1 MATATLA
8 QNTPVAAPSATARPR
23 LDAIDFVRGLVMVI
37 MALDHVRDFFN
48 LDARFFDPTDLT
60 RTTPLLFLTRW
71 VTHFCAP
78 TFVFLAGTG
87 AYLWA
92 SRGRTPAQLRWFL
105 VSRGIWLI
113 VVELTLVTVGWTFNF
128 TWSFIGLQVIWVIGW
143 SMIVLAALTW
153 LPIRVVAGI
162 GIILI
167 AGHNLLDGIHPRPLL
182 GGGAGPGA
190 LPFGNGA
197 LGGALSPDATLWDWV
212 WSFLHVFNPPI
223 AYPLI
228 PWVGVMAAGYAFGTL
243 VQRPSDERRRLFL
256 RLGLAVTAAFV
267 ALRWTNIYGDP
278 VPWSVQPDPVYTV
291 LSFLNTSKYPPSLLY
306 LLMTLGPAIALLGLV
321 DRASGPVVRFF
332 VVFGRVPFLYY
343 VVHLYLIHGLTL
355 VAAAVT
361 GQAAPSDLRVFF
373 LFYPKTFGFSLGVVY
388 AIWVGVVL
396 ALYPLCWWFA
406 RLKAR
411 RKDAWLSYV

>member
-8 QNTPVAAPSATARPR
+8 DRPPLTAPAASARPR
-23 LDAIDFVRGLVMVI
+23 LDSIDFVRGLVMVI

-60 RTTPLLFLTRW
+60 RTTPALFFTRW

-92 SRGRTPAQLRWFL
+92 SRGRTPAQLTRFL
-105 VSRGIWLI
+105 VSRGLWLI
-113 VVELTLVTVGWTFNF
+113 VVELTLVTVGWTYNF

-143 SMIVLAALTW
+143 SMIGLAVLAR
-153 LPIRVVAGI
+153 LPIRVIAAI
-162 GIILI
+162 GIALI
-167 AGHNLLDGIHPRPLL
+167 VGHNLLDGIHPRPLL
-182 GGGAGPGA
+182 GNGTPGV
-190 LPFGNGA
+190 LPFANGS
-197 LGGALSPDATLWDWV
+197 LGGALSPQATWWDWV
-212 WSFLHVFNPPI
+212 WSFLHVFNPPF

-228 PWVGVMAAGYAFGTL
+228 PWIGVMAAGYAFGTL
-243 VQRPSDERRRLFL
+243 VKRPAPERQRLFL
-256 RLGLAVTAAFV
+256 RLGLALTAAFV
-267 ALRWTNIYGDP
+267 VVRWLNLYGDP
-278 VPWSVQPDPVYTV
+278 APWSVQPDAVYTL
-291 LSFLNTSKYPPSLLY
+291 LSFLNTTKYPPSLLF

-355 VAAAVT
+355 VAAAIT
-361 GQAAPSDLRVFF
+361 GQAAPEQLRVFF
-373 LFYPKTFGFSLGVVY
+373 LFYPKSFGFSLGTVY
-388 AIWVGVVL
+388 LIWIGVVL

-406 RLKAR
+406 GLKAR

>member
-23 LDAIDFVRGLVMVI
+23 LDSIDFVRGLVMVI

-60 RTTPLLFLTRW
+60 HTTPLLFFTRW

-92 SRGRTPAQLRWFL
+92 SRGRTPAQLRRFL

-143 SMIVLAALTW
+143 SMILLAGLSW

-182 GGGAGPGA
+182 GGGAGPGV

-212 WSFLHVFNPPI
+212 WSFLHVFNPPV
-223 AYPLI
+223 AYPLV

-243 VQRPSDERRRLFL
+243 VQRPPDERRRLFL

-267 ALRWTNIYGDP
+267 ALRWSNIYGDP

-291 LSFLNTSKYPPSLLY
+291 LSFFNTTKYPPSLLY

-361 GQAAPSDLRVFF
+361 GQAAPNDLRVFF